1 MRMMV
6 DMEFPVEPFNTMAK
20 NGTVGEV
27 IQKVMEAIKPEATY
41 FGARNGKRGWTMIVD
56 LPYAS
61 HIPKVAEHLF
71 LAFEAKVTFIPC
83 MTPEDLE
90 KAGLD
95 DIGKAYA

>member
-6 DMEFPVEPFNTMAK
+6 DMEFPLEPFNTMVK
-20 NGTVGEV
+20 NGTAGKM

-41 FGARNGKRGWTMIVD
+41 FGPRNGKRGGTMIVD
-56 LPYAS
+56 LPDAS

-71 LAFEAKVTFIPC
+71 LAFEAKVTFVPC

-95 DIGKAYA
+95 ELGKAYA